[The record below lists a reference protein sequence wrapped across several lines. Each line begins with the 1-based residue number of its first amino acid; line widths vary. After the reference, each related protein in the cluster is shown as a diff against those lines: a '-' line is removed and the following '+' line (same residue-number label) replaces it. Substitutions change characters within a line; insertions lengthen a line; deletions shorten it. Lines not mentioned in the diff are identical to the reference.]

1 MRSLMSFGM
10 VSAFIALALTGR
22 QQQERC
28 QLEIVTTPGTVTHLT
43 KLAEGDTRLDVG
55 GGLEATC
62 ADKWVR
68 ADSASWFEGRG
79 ELYLFGNVEYRD
91 VGRTLKAE
99 RATYY
104 RDEDRVR
111 PEGNVRL
118 RDRSSGSTLSGP
130 LLDYYPQNESRPIEQ
145 IFAPGR
151 PHLTFY
157 ADTTGASSTAPFDV
171 DADRM
176 HIYGDSVVAGAGRV
190 VVVRADLNAYGDSLH
205 LDMGRDQLWL
215 LGDPRAEA
223 NKMLLEGDSIL
234 MLMED
239 QQPREIL
246 AWPNGWA
253 EGRELSLRAPALR
266 LFVEGEEINRA
277 IASAGDPSRTGAV
290 DTPGRDPWAHSES
303 EDYVLV
309 ADSIDIRRPAGRLER
324 LIAVRR
330 ARASTVQP
338 VVPGDTLLGSDWLVG
353 DTITGYFAPA
363 DTAGSTADEVQLDR
377 LVAAGE
383 ARALYHL
390 REEREEREAAARPA
404 VNYVIG
410 RMVTL
415 WLEAG
420 DVREA
425 QVVGPS
431 TGLYLEPLP
440 VSTDGDSLVVL
451 PDSLAGAVDDTTG
464 VPRDSAK
471 TDTLVV
477 PRAGARLR

>member
-1 MRSLMSFGM
+1 MRSVLSFGV
-10 VSAFIALALTGR
+10 VSALLAVALPGA

-28 QLEIVTTPGTVTHLT
+28 QLEIVTMPGTVTHVT
-43 KLAEGDTRLDVG
+43 KLTEGGTRLDVG

-62 ADKWVR
+62 GDKWVR

-91 VGRTLKAE
+91 AGRTLEAE
-99 RATYY
+99 RGTYY
-104 RDEDRVR
+104 RNEDRVR

-118 RDRSSGSTLSGP
+118 TDQSSGSTLKGP
-130 LLDYYPQNESRPIEQ
+130 LLDYYPESESRPVER

-157 ADTTGASSTAPFDV
+157 ADTSGAGTTTPFDM

-190 VVVRADLNAYGDSLH
+190 VVIRADLNAYADSLD
-205 LDMGRDQLWL
+205 LDMGRDELWL
-215 LGDPRAEA
+215 LGDPSVEA
-223 NKMLLEGDSIL
+223 NEMLLEGDSIL
-234 MLMED
+234 MLMEE

-253 EGRELSLRAPALR
+253 EGRELSLQAPALR
-266 LFVEGEEINRA
+266 LYVEGEEINRA
-277 IASAGDPSRTGAV
+277 VASAGDPSRTGAV
-290 DTPGRDPWAHSES
+290 DMPGRDPWAQSES

-309 ADSIDIRRPAGRLER
+309 ADSIDIRRPAGQLER
-324 LIAVRR
+324 VIAVRR

-338 VVPGDTLLGSDWLVG
+338 VVAGDTVLGSDWLVG

-363 DTAGSTADEVQLDR
+363 DSGGSGADEVELDR

-390 REEREEREAAARPA
+390 VEETEEREAAAQPA

-410 RMVTL
+410 RIVTL

-440 VSTDGDSLVVL
+440 VSTDGDSSGVL
-451 PDSLAGAVDDTTG
+451 PDSLGGAVADTTG
-464 VPRDSAK
+464 MPGDSVK

-477 PRAGARLR
+477 PGAGARSR